1 MARGNDRWKFLS
13 PGRGSPMVRG
23 DDPRNWPVLDE
34 VPREVTNR
42 GPDNSLEHLMP
53 PSRSL
58 PIAIVASTLLLC
70 VAVPAPAQESG
81 TTADSTAATS
91 DLDRA
96 RIGLEE
102 LARLRGSIETMLTRG
117 RGLTGEELELQ
128 RIALLAEVS
137 DLEDAADELAG
148 LIPNL
153 EPSVAD
159 SISMTAEPALR
170 YPPELYLRALE
181 YNSGQLSRQRRKR
194 KNASPSELAEIE
206 REVTKRHETID
217 RLLDDAIGST
227 RRLDD
232 MGREADDLW
241 EQIDLFL
248 SRRAES
254 LAGRLQIATAN
265 LDRLKQ
271 QSRSGVGSAEDQ
283 EAWHFELQTLQQ
295 RVDVLIASLKIT
307 ADDMSARGLNTAD
320 YDQLVIETTGMI
332 TEDILNPEVLKGL
345 IEGASDDMVQ
355 WVRRHGPTLIVRAGM
370 LLLAILLTR
379 LAFWLGWQAVRLVLR
394 PALLLQNLING
405 LLRPAS
411 TLIGLLIGLWT
422 LGVNPGTLLA
432 GVGVLSVI
440 LGLALQDSLGNIAAG
455 IFILLYRP
463 YDVDEIV
470 QAGGVV
476 GRVKEMGL
484 ANTTIVTFDR
494 RRLFV
499 PNKKIWSEVIE
510 NRSAEPLRRI
520 EATIR
525 VRYDEDIDATIEYLR
540 EVMRKHELV
549 IEDPETEVFVSRLDD
564 AWVEIS
570 VWPWTRAVNWW
581 TMETNLSRVLRLA
594 LDEKGI
600 EHAFPRYEIRIPG
613 DHKPDVHEPDDNPS
627 TPA

>member
-1 MARGNDRWKFLS
+1 MITD
-13 PGRGSPMVRG
+13 
-23 DDPRNWPVLDE
+23 
-34 VPREVTNR
+34 
-42 GPDNSLEHLMP
+42 
-53 PSRSL
+53 
-58 PIAIVASTLLLC
+58 I
-70 VAVPAPAQESG
+70 
-81 TTADSTAATS
+81 
-91 DLDRA
+91 
-96 RIGLEE
+96 
-102 LARLRGSIETMLTRG
+102 
-117 RGLTGEELELQ
+117 RGLGGDELELQ

-137 DLEDAADELAG
+137 DLEDVADELVG
-148 LIPNL
+148 LIPKL
-153 EPSVAD
+153 EPVAADSVA
-159 SISMTAEPALR
+159 IVAEPALR

-181 YNSGQLSRQRRKR
+181 YNSGQLSRERRKR
-194 KNASPSELAEIE
+194 KNASPAELAEIE
-206 REVTKRHETID
+206 LEVTERHESID
-217 RLLDDAIGST
+217 QLLDDAIAST
-227 RRLDD
+227 NRLDQI
-232 MGREADDLW
+232 GRNVADLW

-254 LAGRLQIATAN
+254 LAGRLQIGTAD
-265 LDRLKQ
+265 LARLET
-271 QSRSGVGSAEDQ
+271 QSRSGVGSEEDQ
-283 EAWHFELQTLQQ
+283 EVWRLELQTLQQ
-295 RVDVLIASLKIT
+295 RVDVLISSLKIT
-307 ADDMSARGLNTAD
+307 ADDMSARGLDTAD
-320 YDQLVIETTGMI
+320 YDQLIIETTGMV

-345 IEGASDDMVQ
+345 LENAGDDVVQ
-355 WVRRHGPTLIVRAGM
+355 WFRRNGPTVVVRAGM

-379 LAFWLGWQAVRLVLR
+379 LGFWVGWQAVRLILR
-394 PALLLQNLING
+394 PALLLQNLVNG

-411 TLIGLLIGLWT
+411 TLVGLLIGLWT

-510 NRSAEPLRRI
+510 NRSAEPLRRT
-520 EATIR
+520 ESTIR
-525 VRYDEDIDATIEYLR
+525 VRYDEDLDATIEYLR
-540 EVMRKHELV
+540 EVMKQHELV
-549 IEDPETEVFVSRLDD
+549 LDDPPTEVFVSRLDD

-570 VWPWTRAVNWW
+570 VWPWTRAVHWW

-600 EHAFPRYEIRIPG
+600 EHAFPRYEIRIPD
-613 DHKPDVHEPDDNPS
+613 DHQPGNPPS